1 MSARRTPRTDS
12 DESNRNT
19 GCGASAHQTHE
30 MANDSAT
37 NYSVHDKYNYQ
48 HNQPPVHE
56 DPVYHRQN
64 QHNHHHHQRQD
75 SDDSLSVRSI
85 QVSQSSV
92 KPLQEPSL

>member
-1 MSARRTPRTDS
+1 MSARRTRTTDS
-12 DESNRNT
+12 GEVNQNT

-30 MANDSAT
+30 MPIDSTT
-37 NYSVHDKYNYQ
+37 NYSDREKYNYQ
-48 HNQPPVHE
+48 HHQPQVHE

-64 QHNHHHHQRQD
+64 HHHHHHHQRQD